1 MLDWHHQWHGD
12 SETSL
17 RHRVVLGMFDQIA
30 DWTLAP
36 LRASVGLFPQ
46 RVRIET
52 AIDQAIA
59 QPGFADAPERNQ
71 TTGTHGGSTDGPV
84 ATSARDIWV
93 RSGYRTLEPLLLQW
107 PLVVHVHA
115 QGQALSVEDI
125 LVLWQPLAEWLSDQA
140 LFQIGI
146 PGESVGFEPCWH
158 ELTSEREAIEPGT
171 PVIVRQV
178 GYRHREQV
186 LRRAK
191 VTRPAV
197 LASHH
202 VDRV

>member
-12 SETSL
+12 SETPL

-36 LRASVGLFPQ
+36 LRASVGLFAQ

-71 TTGTHGGSTDGPV
+71 TIGTHGGSTDGPV

-115 QGQALSVEDI
+115 QGQTLSVEDI

-140 LFQIGI
+140 LFQIGV
-146 PGESVGFEPCWH
+146 PGESVGFDPYLH
-158 ELTSEREAIEPGT
+158 GLTSDIEAIEPGT

-191 VTRPAV
+191 VTRHAV